1 MKRILCLILTV
12 VILLS
17 GCTVHNE
24 EKENIPET
32 DTTPVSAVWIYYDEL
47 SMIKEKGGT
56 EKSFRKKIQMMLD
69 NCVSWGINTVFLQ
82 VRPCADSF
90 YESEIFPWTHYLTGE
105 QGAAVS
111 YDPLAIS
118 VEEAHKRN
126 ISLHAWINPFR
137 IAFSDDLSKLSE
149 NHPAMKWIEEKSGDV
164 VFVNDGIYFSPASLE
179 VQKLVT
185 DGVREIINNYD
196 VDGIHIDDY
205 FYPSTEEKV
214 DSVFYKKYTADGG
227 KLNLDKWRLSTV
239 SAFVSRL
246 YNAVKSEDEDCVFS
260 ISPAGNIQNNYEQ
273 QYADV
278 KLWCKEK
285 GYADW
290 IIPQLYYGF
299 ESKVLPFDKALKQ
312 WEDIHKNDEVKMI
325 YGLAAYRVNENDE
338 WTAGAGIIKKQLN
351 LIENESSACG
361 VAYFSYSSIA
371 DEKRKAEFE
380 GLF

>member
-1 MKRILCLILTV
+1 MKRIICLILTV

-24 EKENIPET
+24 EQENIPET

-56 EKSFRKKIQMMLD
+56 EKSFRKKMQTMLD

-90 YESEIFPWTHYLTGE
+90 YESEIFPWTHYMTGE
-105 QGAAVS
+105 QGKSVP

-149 NHPAMKWIEEKSGDV
+149 NHPALKWIEEKSGDV

-227 KLNLDKWRLSTV
+227 KLNLDKWRLSTI
-239 SAFVSRL
+239 SAFVSSL

-278 KLWCKEK
+278 KLWCKEN

-299 ESKVLPFDKALKQ
+299 ESKPLPFDKAMKQ

-325 YGLAAYRVNENDE
+325 YGLAAYRVNEEDE
-338 WTAGAGIIKKQLN
+338 WKAGNGIIKKQLN

-361 VAYFSYSSIA
+361 VACFSYSSLA